1 MLTPSPPPCTPQRW
15 QKQLA
20 EATKDLTLARA
31 AKETAEA
38 LVADLQ
44 AQVKRAAQSAA
55 LRDAKITQLEMDL
68 VASKSALT
76 AATARGKADSDHLDE
91 MRRREIEGES
101 RARKDRDDIERLT
114 QLLTDANAARAAAE
128 QAALGLAAQVSSP
141 YLIPICPYLAPI

>member
-1 MLTPSPPPCTPQRW
+1 MLTPSPFTCTPQRW

-20 EATKDLTLARA
+20 EATKDLTLVRA

-44 AQVKRAAQSAA
+44 AQVKREAATAA
-55 LRDAKITQLEMDL
+55 ERDAKITQLEMDL
-68 VASKSALT
+68 AAGKSALA

-101 RARKDRDDIERLT
+101 RARKDRDEIERLT
-114 QLLTDANAARAAAE
+114 KLLTDAGAAADE
-128 QAALGLAAQVSSP
+128 RDALAAKVRALSRPLSRP
-141 YLIPICPYLAPI
+141 LSHFYLAPI